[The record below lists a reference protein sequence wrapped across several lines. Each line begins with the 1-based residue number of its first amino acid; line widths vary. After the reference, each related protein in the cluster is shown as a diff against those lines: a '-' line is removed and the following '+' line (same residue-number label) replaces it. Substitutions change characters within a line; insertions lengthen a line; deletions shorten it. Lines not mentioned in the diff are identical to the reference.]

1 MRRYL
6 LILISILLNQS
17 IKAQFTIY
25 NIGNSGLT
33 NNYCWFINESPT
45 GKVWVGTT
53 SNGACMFDGSNW
65 ANYNT
70 SNSGISANYITP
82 IAFENNDTW
91 LGSAYTSPGGLSK
104 FNGTSWTSYNTNNS
118 NIPGNEMFAI
128 SIDKFSNKW
137 IGTRFNGLSKFNGT
151 TWTTYNML
159 NSNIQSNSIY
169 SLDADTLGNV
179 WVGAP
184 YSGVSKFDGTT
195 WTNYTSN
202 NSPLPDNDIYSLKY
216 NKTTNSMWIG
226 TYAGVAVLN
235 LTNNAW
241 TIYNSTNTS
250 NFPGDYIRGITHS
263 SSTGK
268 TYIATGFSGIGEFD
282 GSNWISYNTTN
293 SNLPSNSVWALV
305 AGNFGKVWAATYG
318 GGIVSMVDSNTIQTP
333 NSCNAVFTDNFSN
346 GSGWVFNSNNS
357 VTISN
362 GNLNFN
368 NSVNG
373 QYNNVYK
380 SLGTTLSDNNWK
392 AEFTFELT
400 NLNSNSTM
408 GAYAIALTA
417 GNQDFMTTD
426 ANGGYVETN
435 QDALAVIGT
444 SNVPGDHDVN
454 NWYFL
459 MEDKKGNVR
468 NWNLSTGIHMNPSIL
483 KYYLRFERVNNNITK
498 LSVFSDS
505 LFTTHV
511 MGSPQTY
518 NINPSITGLNTIQ
531 HGASTPGSPSRIL
544 NAKIDND
551 FICQSTP
558 TCSANAVFQIIK
570 DTSTALT
577 WKAFPIYAPT
587 TASAVWVWGDGT
599 SSNGFSPTHTY
610 SSPGLYNI
618 CLVVI
623 DSCGAIDST
632 CINTIVSKSSNGLI
646 YTINVI
652 SNLTPLVL
660 NQLNNEDSKI
670 SFYPNPTNSL
680 LNLNYH
686 LNQFKNASLQLHDVQ
701 GKLVYQTELN
711 TNDDKVILTLD
722 KLDNGLYFGKVYA
735 DGILV
740 KTEKIVKSN

>member
-1 MRRYL
+1 MVQL
-6 LILISILLNQS
+6 GHHIIQ
-17 IKAQFTIY
+17 
-25 NIGNSGLT
+25 
-33 NNYCWFINESPT
+33 
-45 GKVWVGTT
+45 TT
-53 SNGACMFDGSNW
+53 QIF
-65 ANYNT
+65 
-70 SNSGISANYITP
+70 
-82 IAFENNDTW
+82 
-91 LGSAYTSPGGLSK
+91 
-104 FNGTSWTSYNTNNS
+104 
-118 NIPGNEMFAI
+118 EMFAI
-128 SIDKFSNKW
+128 TIDKFSNKW
-137 IGTRFNGLSKFNGT
+137 IGTRFSGLSKFNGS
-151 TWTTYNML
+151 TWTTYNMS

-169 SLDADTLGNV
+169 SLDADTLGNI

-184 YSGVSKFDGTT
+184 YSGLSKFNGTT
-195 WTNYTSN
+195 WVNYTTL

-216 NKTTNSMWIG
+216 NKVTNSMWIG
-226 TYAGVAVLN
+226 TASGIAVLN
-235 LTNNAW
+235 LSSNTW
-241 TIYNSTNTS
+241 TIYNSINTP

-268 TYIATGFSGIGEFD
+268 TYIATGFSGIGAFD

-346 GSGWVFNSNNS
+346 VSGWVFNSNNS

-362 GNLNFN
+362 GSLNFN

-400 NLNSNSTM
+400 NLNSTSTM

-417 GNQDFMTTD
+417 GNQDFMTND
-426 ANGGYVETN
+426 ASGGYIETN

-444 SNVPGDHDVN
+444 ANVPGEHDVN
-454 NWYFL
+454 KWFFL

-483 KYYLRFERVNNNITK
+483 KYYLRFERVNGNTTK

-511 MGSPQTY
+511 IGSPQTY
-518 NINPSITGLNTIQ
+518 NINASITGLNTIQ

-551 FICQSTP
+551 FICSDSTNIACLDSLTAIADYDAPIGYHNGSSPSTANFNYGYDAQNAAYAVPSAFGSGLNVNRALLHFDLSSIPANATIISAKLDLYSIVQIGSSPAHFGTNNNALIERVTGSWTENNVTWNNQPNTTSTNNKLLIGTNTASQDYLNLDITNMINDIQSSNVNNGIMLKLISENATNLLSFCSKDHPNAAKHPRLKITYTCQSTP
-558 TCSANAVFQIIK
+558 
-570 DTSTALT
+570 
-577 WKAFPIYAPT
+577 
-587 TASAVWVWGDGT
+587 
-599 SSNGFSPTHTY
+599 SS
-610 SSPGLYNI
+610 
-618 CLVVI
+618 
-623 DSCGAIDST
+623 
-632 CINTIVSKSSNGLI
+632 
-646 YTINVI
+646 
-652 SNLTPLVL
+652 L
-660 NQLNNEDSKI
+660 NQGDFTNGNSI
-670 SFYPNPTNSL
+670 TFYPNPTISL
-680 LNLNYH
+680 LHLKYNLTQY
-686 LNQFKNASLQLHDVQ
+686 KNASFQLYDIQ

-711 TNDDKVILTLD
+711 MNDDKSILTLD
-722 KLDNGLYFGKVYA
+722 KLDNGLYFGKIYA